1 MKEDHLKMQ
10 KIINMEYN
18 VYLKEGIR
26 GLDTP
31 MTTFAF
37 VTQQGRDGKD
47 GKPGLTGMKGSR
59 GDTGTRGS
67 EGIAGISG
75 PRVCSFVI
83 KNNQV
88 RPFYISFLEIFS
100 SRPSVLI
107 ERYGVEPTLL
117 QVFVVM
123 MLT

>member
-1 MKEDHLKMQ
+1 MFTKAGHLFMKEDHLKMQ

-37 VTQQGRDGKD
+37 VPQQGRDGKD

-83 KNNQV
+83 KKQ
-88 RPFYISFLEIFS
+88 S
-100 SRPSVLI
+100 SS
-107 ERYGVEPTLL
+107 TLL
-117 QVFVVM
+117 YIISGNIQ
-123 MLT
+123 